1 MRRIN
6 PPDLPKLSVNREGCI
21 LENVAIEKEK
31 EALKTLM
38 TVEDLVEKKAKIH
51 SRLLMDAAL
60 AKDME
65 ELSLRHEKRKET
77 LSALALGK
85 APKRKT
91 DRACLR

>member
-1 MRRIN
+1 MDKN
-6 PPDLPKLSVNREGCI
+6 PK
-21 LENVAIEKEK
+21 IEEEK

-65 ELSLRHEKRKET
+65 ELALRHEKRKET

-85 APKRKT
+85 APKKKNGQGMSAMNEE
-91 DRACLR
+91 DEQE

>member
-1 MRRIN
+1 MEKN
-6 PPDLPKLSVNREGCI
+6 PK
-21 LENVAIEKEK
+21 IEEEK
-31 EALKTLM
+31 MALKTLM

-85 APKRKT
+85 TPKKKNGQGMSET
-91 DRACLR
+91 NEEEGQE

>member
-1 MRRIN
+1 MDKN
-6 PPDLPKLSVNREGCI
+6 PK
-21 LENVAIEKEK
+21 IEEEK
-31 EALKTLM
+31 KALKTLM

-65 ELSLRHEKRKET
+65 ELALRHEKRKET

-85 APKRKT
+85 APKKKNGQGRCEMNTEKT
-91 DRACLR
+91 D

>member
-1 MRRIN
+1 MEKE
-6 PPDLPKLSVNREGCI
+6 KLE
-21 LENVAIEKEK
+21 EEK

-65 ELSLRHEKRKET
+65 ELASRHEKRKET
-77 LSALALGK
+77 LEALALGK
-85 APKRKT
+85 MPKKKNGKGMS
-91 DRACLR
+91 AMNGEESEE

>member
-1 MRRIN
+1 MSDN
-6 PPDLPKLSVNREGCI
+6 M
-21 LENVAIEKEK
+21 AIEKEK
-31 EALKTLM
+31 EALKALM

-77 LSALALGK
+77 LHSLVYGK
-85 APKRKT
+85 MPKKKNGQGMSEMNEEES
-91 DRACLR
+91 

>member
-1 MRRIN
+1 MEKN
-6 PPDLPKLSVNREGCI
+6 PK
-21 LENVAIEKEK
+21 IEEEK

-60 AKDME
+60 AKDMK
-65 ELSLRHEKRKET
+65 ELSMRHEKRKET

-85 APKRKT
+85 APKKKNGQGMSET
-91 DRACLR
+91 NEEDAQE

>member
-1 MRRIN
+1 M
-6 PPDLPKLSVNREGCI
+6 
-21 LENVAIEKEK
+21 ENEEIEKEK

-65 ELSLRHEKRKET
+65 EIALRHEKRKET
-77 LSALALGK
+77 LVELIAGK
-85 APKRKT
+85 APKKKNGQGMSAT
-91 DRACLR
+91 NKEEDEK

>member
-1 MRRIN
+1 MDKN
-6 PPDLPKLSVNREGCI
+6 PK
-21 LENVAIEKEK
+21 IEEEK

-65 ELSLRHEKRKET
+65 ELALRHEKRKET

-85 APKRKT
+85 APKKKNGQGMCAMNEE
-91 DRACLR
+91 DEQE

>member
-1 MRRIN
+1 MSEN
-6 PPDLPKLSVNREGCI
+6 KE
-21 LENVAIEKEK
+21 LEREKES
-31 EALKTLM
+31 LKTLM

-85 APKRKT
+85 TPKKKNGQGMSET
-91 DRACLR
+91 NGEDAQE